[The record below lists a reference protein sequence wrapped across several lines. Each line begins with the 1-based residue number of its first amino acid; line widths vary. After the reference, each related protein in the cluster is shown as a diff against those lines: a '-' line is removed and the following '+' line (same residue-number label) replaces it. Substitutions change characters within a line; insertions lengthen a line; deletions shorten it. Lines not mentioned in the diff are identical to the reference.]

1 MAVLFLLL
9 WRGRSEMVAAE
20 EFVMVLRDLT
30 SFIDFQG
37 HRESAS
43 TCWCLRMPMSVSSL
57 CDRFSFL
64 LGVMTLECLLLIPIS
79 QGWQSWEPLNSNLL
93 FVIYMGYM

>member
-1 MAVLFLLL
+1 MATRRHILTAEWTVGNVIMAVLFLLL

-37 HRESAS
+37 HRESAL
-43 TCWCLRMPMSVSSL
+43 TLMPPYAHVGE
-57 CDRFSFL
+57 F
-64 LGVMTLECLLLIPIS
+64 
-79 QGWQSWEPLNSNLL
+79 
-93 FVIYMGYM
+93 FV